1 MGNAED
7 DNDAFSG
14 PETVPDQSDDAMDD
28 AFDVDVPVLLVTE
41 RIGIVLGSV
50 QYHTDGNSISN
61 DGLGNTDSKEK
72 KRTAA

>member
-1 MGNAED
+1 VGNAED
-7 DNDAFSG
+7 DHGSFSG

-41 RIGIVLGSV
+41 WIGIVLGNL

-61 DGLGNTDSKEK
+61 DRLGNTDSK
-72 KRTAA
+72 